1 MKARHRDEPVSDINI
16 TPLTD
21 VMMVLLIIFMIS
33 SPVLLARGM
42 EVHLPQV
49 TEPPMLTEQDHVL
62 YIDADGGLYLDGKT
76 YTENELNTQFT
87 DLVIESDVERK
98 AVNLFIRAD
107 KALSYGTVTH
117 IMDIATLA
125 GIERISLVQDVLTG
139 SPSGEVGAGI
149 PGPPEE
155 SALSAQ
161 PTE

>member
-21 VMMVLLIIFMIS
+21 VMMVLLVIFMIS

-62 YIDADGGLYLDGKT
+62 YIDADGGLFLDGTT
-76 YTENELNTQFT
+76 YTENELTAQFT
-87 DLVIESDVERK
+87 ELVKESDVNRDE
-98 AVNLFIRAD
+98 VNLFIRAD
-107 KALSYGTVTH
+107 KGLSYGTVTH
-117 IMDIATLA
+117 IMDVATLA
-125 GIERISLVQDVLTG
+125 GIQRISLVQDVLTG
-139 SPSGEVGAGI
+139 SPSGENGAEM
-149 PGPPEE
+149 PSPVDE